1 MEDTFLPPELQA
13 VVEGKDTNMG
23 AEDAVLLAFRKGY
36 ESFGFGSRGAT
47 SKELGVV
54 RESLRDGSLSVADAV
69 ETAFWTGKYT
79 AIYEAKNGT
88 L

>member
-13 VVEGKDTNMG
+13 VVEGRDANMG

-36 ESFGFGSRGAT
+36 ESFGFGSRGA
-47 SKELGVV
+47 KPEEMRVV

>member
-36 ESFGFGSRGAT
+36 ESFGFGSRGTT
-47 SKELGVV
+47 SKEL
-54 RESLRDGSLSVADAV
+54 
-69 ETAFWTGKYT
+69 
-79 AIYEAKNGT
+79 
-88 L
+88 